1 MKSSAPLSELPI
13 KRFDLTLTELNQ
25 AVRKVIPFLLAGAL
39 ACTVMLPANA
49 ITPTESG
56 AVNAT
61 IDLVRQFSQR
71 VSLAQSAGYLDEQI
85 SEVNGAPRAARMAPI
100 PLNFAPADV
109 RPVPPI
115 TGLPRR
121 DGAGRPLGY
130 CAWDNT
136 SATNVSIGGTLAYL
150 AGNIP
155 GNSDKLVYAVI
166 SPGRDGRIETSCA
179 DVLLLQQ
186 TIQSERGGGLGDDL
200 VYARRPLQ
208 QSSRTFRANV
218 GTQSGLPVSDN
229 TEGDVR
235 LVMDTNT
242 LYAYNGGSWQAIGG
256 NPAER
261 FTGDGSGNL
270 SYTGGKVTVA
280 DFEATT
286 ATLSASLTV
295 NGTTALNGIT
305 SITGAT
311 TVNGAFT
318 ATTLSG
324 SAAGLTDLNAN
335 NIASGTLAVARGGTG
350 LGTAPALNQV
360 LIGNGTGYG
369 LSTVTAGTGIGVTN
383 AGGLLTISNT
393 GLLSISSPMSTVN
406 VSTTNGVVTLDLPQS
421 VATTATP
428 TFGGMMLNG
437 GLTGTTASFT
447 GAVTASRLDVST
459 SAGGVTNP
467 NMIVGVEAMQGT
479 PSGDGANT
487 ALGIKALRNN
497 TTGAFNVAVGSDSQS
512 ANTTGGYNVGVG
524 IQTLLNSTTGINNTA
539 LGSFAGDTNTSGGNN
554 TLLGYAADV
563 AAGNLSYST
572 AIGASSVVA
581 TSNTVAIG
589 RNSTADQVVIG
600 TDTRNDTT
608 ANTKLYVNGISRFNG
623 LQYGTSSTYS
633 GTVTA
638 NLFSGSG
645 ASLTNLSAGNI
656 SSGTLAVARGG
667 TGLGTTPN
675 NGQLLIGNGAG
686 YTLATLTGT
695 ANQVSIIN
703 GAGSVT
709 LSLPQNIATTST
721 PTFGGMTLNGGLT
734 GTTSNFSG
742 RVDAGSVYIGGSQ
755 VLPLTRANI
764 NSTMTFATSN
774 LTLGTSNFTDL
785 DEALRNV
792 TIGIGGMPAL
802 RDGSDNAGLGYQSLV
817 TLRDGSGNTAL
828 GSRAL
833 DSIRDGNNNTAI
845 GAFADVTNDS
855 LDYAAAIGAS
865 STVATSNTMAL
876 GRSGNADQV
885 VVGTSSRND
894 TYANTKLYVNGIS
907 NFNGAMYGTAGA
919 FSGTVNANLFS
930 GSGASL
936 TNLNAGNIS
945 SGTLPVARGGTGLGT
960 TPTNGQLLI
969 GNGTGY
975 TLGTLTGTAN
985 QVVVTNSAGGVTL
998 SLPQSIAVTSTPTF
1012 GGMTLTGGLTGT
1024 TGTFSGAVTAATL
1037 SAARLNVGTSVGVGT
1052 SNLIV
1057 GNGAMSGVQSGNGGN
1072 TALGTNALA
1081 SNSTGYYN
1089 IAVGEMALV
1098 ANTTGDTNISIGYQS
1113 MYDNTS
1119 GHQNVAMGYLAL
1131 SSNTGG
1137 IANNAIGY
1145 VALGS
1150 NTTGYDNIAFGVLA
1164 GISNSTG
1171 YSNTFL
1177 GARTNATSGA
1187 LTYAS
1192 AIGAESAVS
1201 TSNTLVLGRTS
1212 DVTVIGAT
1220 GDNGSGDRLQ
1230 VTGSS
1235 GVSGN
1240 VILRNSGTGTT
1251 TGSKLI
1257 FGGIGEESDTVY
1269 FGRINASPDTTIL
1282 QLHLADNPGTAVGA
1296 AGDRFQIVTGSGP
1309 STIDGPF
1316 SVRHYFDSDGSAFHA
1331 GALSVGSLIAP
1342 RIDIA
1347 TSTGVSIAN
1356 MIVGAGAMPGAQSG
1370 EGGNTAL
1377 GVNALASNTDGEV
1390 MVAVGHRALFSNT
1403 SGSYNVAVGKSALES
1418 NTFGGDN
1425 IAVGWRSLNLNTE
1438 GYDNVALGDSA
1449 MYGNT
1454 TGGGNAA
1461 VGDGVLGFNTTGNA
1475 NSAFGDGAMYLNI
1488 TGSNNS
1494 AFGAYANVLSDALN
1508 FATAIGSESGVSTSN
1523 TVVLGRPSDVTV
1535 IGSTGDN
1542 GSGNLLQVTGGGYL
1556 TGNFTVLENVRL
1568 GGGAGGNRRIYLGP
1582 DNPGGGGG
1590 DEVYFRY
1597 YVRGGEATTLEMYSG
1612 NDADDHININPS
1624 LGNVGIGVESPG
1636 AKLHV
1641 NGGVLATSYSTS
1653 SDRRLKSNILALDS
1667 DDLLSRL
1674 SGVVAHRYNY
1684 IAHPEVGT
1692 RIGVIAQE
1700 IQALFPEVATYNK
1713 DNFMS
1718 VDYNALGAMAAAGV
1732 GRLNSKFNAFEK
1744 FTKDKFDSVDK
1755 EIASLKTETA
1765 KIKGLEDWREVAN
1778 TRMDTMQSSIDKN
1791 LAKITENTLAIEKN
1805 TAQIKRLDD
1814 VLVTLDTT
1822 VKGQGEAIDGI
1833 NNRWGKTFTAS
1844 EDGTMLTVTAAE
1856 LKVNN
1861 FTAQQVRTNS
1871 LYTARLEAEMAKIK
1885 ELDIDRLRANSAVA
1899 NTLQAEQMNTGAA
1912 QVYAGVGAP
1921 AFLFSASTDGHYT
1934 VNTSALD
1941 GSYATATVIVNAGQA
1956 KIIPIAN
1963 EGIQLMAVGNT
1974 VKAIAAGKGIKAT
1987 WIKMG

>member
-1 MKSSAPLSELPI
+1 MKSSAPLSEFPI
-13 KRFDLTLTELNQ
+13 KRFDLPLTELNQ
-25 AVRKVIPFLLAGAL
+25 AVRKFIPFLLAGAL

-136 SATNVSIGGTLAYL
+136 SATNVSISGTLAYL

-208 QSSRTFRANV
+208 KSSRTFRANV

-256 NPAER
+256 DPAER

-447 GAVTASRLDVST
+447 GAITASRLDVST

-467 NMIVGVEAMQGT
+467 NMIVGFEAMQGT

-487 ALGIKALRNN
+487 TLGIKGLRNN

-623 LQYGTSSTYS
+623 MQYGTSSTYS

-667 TGLGTTPN
+667 TGLGTTPT

-686 YTLATLTGT
+686 YALATLTGT
-695 ANQVSIIN
+695 ANQVSVAN

-876 GRSGNADQV
+876 GRSGNADQI

-907 NFNGAMYGTAGA
+907 NFNGGMYGTAGT

-945 SGTLPVARGGTGLGT
+945 SGTLHVARGGTGLGA

-1316 SVRHYFDSDGSAFHA
+1316 SVRHYFDSDGSAFHV
-1331 GALSVGSLIAP
+1331 GALSVGSLVAP
-1342 RIDIA
+1342 RLDI
-1347 TSTGVSIAN
+1347 TNSTGVSIAN
-1356 MIVGAGAMPGAQSG
+1356 MIV
-1370 EGGNTAL
+1370 
-1377 GVNALASNTDGEV
+1377 
-1390 MVAVGHRALFSNT
+1390 
-1403 SGSYNVAVGKSALES
+1403 
-1418 NTFGGDN
+1418 
-1425 IAVGWRSLNLNTE
+1425 
-1438 GYDNVALGDSA
+1438 
-1449 MYGNT
+1449 
-1454 TGGGNAA
+1454 
-1461 VGDGVLGFNTTGNA
+1461 
-1475 NSAFGDGAMYLNI
+1475 
-1488 TGSNNS
+1488 
-1494 AFGAYANVLSDALN
+1494 
-1508 FATAIGSESGVSTSN
+1508 
-1523 TVVLGRPSDVTV
+1523 
-1535 IGSTGDN
+1535 
-1542 GSGNLLQVTGGGYL
+1542 
-1556 TGNFTVLENVRL
+1556 

-1582 DNPGGGGG
+1582 DNTDGGGG

-1718 VDYNALGAMAAAGV
+1718 VDYNALGAMAAAGL

-1833 NNRWGKTFTAS
+1833 NTRWGKTFTAS